1 MAARTRGLWLGP
13 ARLLLLWR
21 DHVRLGPAAARGGVE
36 LRPAGAEDTVG
47 SWAARIRSGLPPGND
62 GELILRRFR
71 TRARTDL
78 RRPQRGAVV
87 RWTVARSSM
96 ASTGC
101 GLDDFEL
108 CPAGRICARRRVVPR
123 RPLSRRR
130 ASRVRPRQSCSL
142 LPAPRGGGTKTQ
154 PDKWDLLV
162 RTDEKRG
169 RNGPYFNFNIII
181 IIIII
186 GRDYHIKEQENILHI

>member
-1 MAARTRGLWLGP
+1 MAVRTRGLWLGP

-21 DHVRLGPAAARGGVE
+21 DHVRLGPVAARGGVE
-36 LRPAGAEDTVG
+36 LRPAGVEDTVG
-47 SWAARIRSGLPPGND
+47 SWAARSGLPPGND
-62 GELILRRFR
+62 GELVLRRFR

-87 RWTVARSSM
+87 RWAVAPSSM

-108 CPAGRICARRRVVPR
+108 CPAGRICACRRVVPR

-130 ASRVRPRQSCSL
+130 ASRVRPRRSCSALPSDPGAPPL
-142 LPAPRGGGTKTQ
+142 LPAARWGYEDTT
-154 PDKWDLLV
+154 
-162 RTDEKRG
+162 
-169 RNGPYFNFNIII
+169 
-181 IIIII
+181 
-186 GRDYHIKEQENILHI
+186 